1 MSHFQNI
8 GRSLPGAALL
18 LVFVGAAPTST
29 RAADLFMNDE
39 PEIYAAL
46 DKLNASGLLPGF
58 LANTRPYNLRA
69 VRAAVEE
76 AGKGTGGDPFERETL
91 AFLAEYVGPS
101 AMGRIAGET
110 VHANKRGV
118 PPNGEGIPTPDG
130 WSFQPS
136 LFLREETT
144 VKLNAQLRAKS
155 FYVPAPGARLGAP
168 ACRPAARPGR

>member
-8 GRSLPGAALL
+8 GRFMLGAASLL
-18 LVFVGAAPTST
+18 LFAGAAPLPVG
-29 RAADLFMNDE
+29 AADLFMNDE

-76 AGKGTGGDPFERETL
+76 AGKGKGGDAFERETL

-101 AMGRIAGET
+101 AMGRIAG
-110 VHANKRGV
+110 
-118 PPNGEGIPTPDG
+118 
-130 WSFQPS
+130 
-136 LFLREETT
+136 
-144 VKLNAQLRAKS
+144 
-155 FYVPAPGARLGAP
+155 
-168 ACRPAARPGR
+168 